1 MERCWNI
8 FKWSFPSC
16 IEFVCTVASGD
27 LLTLRFIVI
36 ITSVCAIIELRSV
49 LASPAGHDIL
59 LHRTNMQVKYFGN
72 VFRTKNFEWCIF
84 NIFIRFI
91 FHAPTLPLISKKV
104 GHRDDIYLNYW
115 LKLLLQSNY
124 FVFLSFVF
132 LHFQLIIWYSLLI
145 TVSLDGVLSQ
155 INYKRRNMNVI
166 R

>member
-1 MERCWNI
+1 MKKYIFLNCDWKSLCIHHPIWYGIAIVGSWYMERCWNI

-36 ITSVCAIIELRSV
+36 ITSVCVIMGLRSV
-49 LASPAGHDIL
+49 LAQPAGRDIL

-91 FHAPTLPLISKKV
+91 FHAPTHPLIEKS
-104 GHRDDIYLNYW
+104 RASRWYL
-115 LKLLLQSNY
+115 
-124 FVFLSFVF
+124 FE
-132 LHFQLIIWYSLLI
+132 LLI
-145 TVSLDGVLSQ
+145 KIIIT
-155 INYKRRNMNVI
+155 K
-166 R
+166 